1 MLPQCLFLWSEA
13 ITIKQFAKLSTVIQT
28 FVFSSI
34 FSTFNIAENE
44 MKSSYSGIT
53 KVIIKVLIGISVFF
67 MVKEEELES
76 GSSADIGRGRS
87 ELSFWF
93 PPSLC
98 GQNFPGPAWDRK
110 KYMTESYRVSDF

>member
-13 ITIKQFAKLSTVIQT
+13 ITIKQFAKISTVIQT

-34 FSTFNIAENE
+34 FSPFNIAENE
-44 MKSSYSGIT
+44 MKSSYSGIA

-76 GSSADIGRGRS
+76 GSSVTQGEEEGVNYHFGSHPHCVIRI
-87 ELSFWF
+87 
-93 PPSLC
+93 SLALH
-98 GQNFPGPAWDRK
+98 GIERNI
-110 KYMTESYRVSDF
+110 